1 MPTLLGNET
10 GSFPASF
17 QTREYKRKDQ
27 HDEIIA
33 IEKSIYLIAI
43 FIYTLS
49 KSLNHHHTEQT
60 SEALVED
67 E

>member
-1 MPTLLGNET
+1 MGTLSSMAVYLYQR
-10 GSFPASF
+10 GS
-17 QTREYKRKDQ
+17 KDQ